1 MPELPEVEV
10 TRLGLRP
17 HLEGHRLT
25 GAVVREPRLRWP
37 VPANLATTV
46 AACRVQAVRRR
57 AKYLLLDL
65 AAQTGSGG
73 TLLIH
78 LGMSGSLRVVPAAR
92 KPEPHDHLDLELED
106 GRVLRLRDPR
116 RFGAL
121 LWTAEAPEDHPRL
134 TGLGPE
140 PLGNGLTGDYLY
152 RRSRGRT
159 ASLKAFL
166 MDASVV
172 AGIGNIYASEALFR
186 AGIHPGRAA
195 GRVGRARYHRLAK
208 ALRTVLTAAIEAG
221 GTTLRDFTS
230 GEGAPGYFRQQ
241 LAVYHRE
248 GEPCPA
254 CGRPLARTVVAQRSS
269 FYCTRCQR

>member
-10 TRLGLRP
+10 TRQGIRP
-17 HLEGHRLT
+17 HLEGRCLT
-25 GAVVREPRLRWP
+25 GAVVREPQLRWP
-37 VPANLATTV
+37 VPADLATTV
-46 AACRVQAVRRR
+46 AGARVRSVRRR
-57 AKYLLLDL
+57 AKYLLLEL
-65 AAQTGSGG
+65 ESPTGSGG

-78 LGMSGSLRVVPAAR
+78 LGMSGSLRVVPVAL
-92 KPEPHDHLDLELED
+92 KPTAHDHLDLALED
-106 GRVLRLRDPR
+106 SRVLRLRDPR

-121 LWTAEAPEDHPRL
+121 LWTDKAPEDHPRL
-134 TGLGPE
+134 AGLGPE
-140 PLGNGLTGDYLY
+140 PLGNELTGGYLY

-159 ASLKAFL
+159 APVKAFL

-195 GRVGRARYHRLAK
+195 GRVGQQRFQRLAQ
-208 ALRTVLTAAIEAG
+208 ALRTVLAAAIEAG

-254 CGRPLARTVVAQRSS
+254 CGHLLARTVVAQRSS

>member
-10 TRLGLRP
+10 TRLGIRP
-17 HLEGHRLT
+17 HLEGRRLT

-46 AACRVQAVRRR
+46 AGSRVQAVRRR
-57 AKYLLLDL
+57 AKYLLLEL
-65 AAQTGSGG
+65 EAQNGSRG

-78 LGMSGSLRVVPAAR
+78 LGMSGSLRVVPATR
-92 KPEPHDHLDLELED
+92 KPTPHDHLDLELED

-121 LWTAEAPEDHPRL
+121 LWTAEPVEAHPRL

-140 PLGNGLTGDYLY
+140 PLGDELTGDYLY
-152 RRSRGRT
+152 GRSRGRT
-159 ASLKAFL
+159 AAVKAFL

-195 GRVGRARYHRLAK
+195 GRVGRKRYHRLAE
-208 ALRTVLTAAIEAG
+208 ALRTVLEAAIEAG

-230 GEGAPGYFRQQ
+230 GEEAPGYFRQQ

-254 CGRPLARTVVAQRSS
+254 CGRPLARAVVAQRSS